1 MFKFNSE
8 PMDKQTILENSFEL
22 YKQTFSLS
30 LPYSVAIACLTSLPL
45 LLVLSPLWPR
55 MELIISVNL
64 CGILAFILSG
74 ALLFHLY
81 SYCNGVPCNFL
92 SALKHALI
100 KFPILLLLVTV
111 YVIIV
116 LSGTM
121 LLILPGII
129 LAFSLMFSF
138 TLALTDNMP
147 MLQTLIKSH
156 RLVWGNWWHSFLI
169 ISLPLLLNIVLSGV
183 CFITVAEVAT
193 NLKLSLLATG
203 MILTLLNILLQTFF
217 IPLILDVILVLLHD
231 LRQRTAL
238 RTPPWN

>member
-22 YKQTFSLS
+22 YKQTFSIS
-30 LPYSVAIACLTSLPL
+30 LPYSAAIACLTSLPL
-45 LLVLSPLWPR
+45 PLVLSPLWPSIG
-55 MELIISVNL
+55 LIIIISL

-81 SYCNGVPCNFL
+81 SYCSGVPCNFL

-100 KFPILLLLVTV
+100 KLPTLLLLAAV

-138 TLALTDNMP
+138 TLALTDNTP

-169 ISLPLLLNIVLSGV
+169 VSLPLLLNIVLSMV
-183 CFITVAEVAT
+183 CFITVAEIAI
-193 NLKLSLLATG
+193 NMKLSIMTAG
-203 MILTLLNILLQTFF
+203 MILALLNIVLQTFF

-238 RTPPWN
+238 CSPPWN